1 MLKNKGPGYTARMKA
16 KVSYPK
22 LKKTGIEQK
31 QEEAVSEPVSEE
43 AISSPNIIRKET
55 IILSKSQA
63 PVENPTEDDKSSAG
77 SVENENEE
85 EPVKKF
91 SSLSR
96 KDTIVIQ
103 RHHDNLSLSCPDD
116 RKSASPKD
124 EVLAPVKSLPPRPGS
139 GQAVTGSQSKS
150 LSKPDS
156 SNQNHVN
163 VKPNTHAFRNPKFP
177 SASNSKISPSNPVQ
191 KQRAALPRRDIPAK
205 SCNSSVPSKEDV
217 IYLVETE
224 AIFEDKEHRK
234 AILDLVTNYAR
245 NVHKEQILGIL
256 NHEIFDDVSHLEEAV
271 AILSDFVAAKL
282 NNNC

>member
-1 MLKNKGPGYTARMKA
+1 MGNKGPGYTARMKA

-22 LKKTGIEQK
+22 LKKTGTEQK
-31 QEEAVSEPVSEE
+31 QEEAVSEAVSEE

-55 IILSKSQA
+55 VILSKSQA

-77 SVENENEE
+77 SVENEDEE

-139 GQAVTGSQSKS
+139 GQA
-150 LSKPDS
+150 
-156 SNQNHVN
+156 
-163 VKPNTHAFRNPKFP
+163 
-177 SASNSKISPSNPVQ
+177 
-191 KQRAALPRRDIPAK
+191 
-205 SCNSSVPSKEDV
+205 
-217 IYLVETE
+217 
-224 AIFEDKEHRK
+224 
-234 AILDLVTNYAR
+234 
-245 NVHKEQILGIL
+245 
-256 NHEIFDDVSHLEEAV
+256 
-271 AILSDFVAAKL
+271 
-282 NNNC
+282 